1 MLVMTQPEID
11 CNDANDLKLQSRD
24 SREDP
29 KDDAQ
34 PNFSEMVGFA
44 SLR

>member
-1 MLVMTQPEID
+1 MLFMTQPEIEG
-11 CNDANDLKLQSRD
+11 NDANDLKPQSRD

-34 PNFSEMVGFA
+34 PDCSEMVGFV